1 MPLTKRGG
9 EPWVEP
15 SKASLPTLPQSPHPT
30 RVEAEI
36 LEMRR
41 SYQALLAMLLP
52 QYRRDVVQVA
62 ANQEEGEIQP
72 WAAVAFFVFPAI
84 ASLPASIQIDGLS
97 WYPDASSRPVIK
109 LPVRDCRG
117 WGIQWG
123 SVTPVAFQI
132 LFSSDVRDEVAGL

>member
-1 MPLTKRGG
+1 MTRRERG
-9 EPWVEP
+9 PWVEP
-15 SKASLPTLPQSPHPT
+15 SEASLPTLPQNPHPT

-41 SYQALLAMLLP
+41 HYQRLLEMLLP
-52 QYRRDVVQVA
+52 QYRRDVQQVA

-72 WAAVAFFVFPAI
+72 WAAVAFFIFPAI
-84 ASLPASIQIDGLS
+84 ASLPSAVLIDGLS
-97 WYPDASSRPVIK
+97 WYPDASSRPVLK

-117 WGIQWG
+117 WSINWG

-132 LFSSDVRDEVAGL
+132 LFTSDVRDEVAGL